1 MKAWPV
7 PGIGRIKGFTRKVQ
21 YNMTLLIVAAV
32 LIVLWGIG
40 FIAYRVASSFIHL
53 LLVIGVVLVALHFLR
68 T

>member
-1 MKAWPV
+1 
-7 PGIGRIKGFTRKVQ
+7 
-21 YNMTLLIVAAV
+21 MTLLIVAAV

-68 T
+68 R